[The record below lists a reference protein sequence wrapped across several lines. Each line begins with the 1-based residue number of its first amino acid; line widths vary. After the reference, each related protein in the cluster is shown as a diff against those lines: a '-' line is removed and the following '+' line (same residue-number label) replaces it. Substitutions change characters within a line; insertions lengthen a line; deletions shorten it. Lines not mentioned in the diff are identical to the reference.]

1 MSFIVIMSGVSACVG
16 ACLGGLGRSS
26 RVQPRRAN
34 HRRYLEGIPIN
45 KRAMTCSGLAHG
57 TVGWQPNSTRDLGER
72 RKMIRHIQDVLRN
85 RPKTRVQGNCNDTVS
100 IADARMAKKIELSL
114 YRSAVNMEAYR
125 NASTLS
131 KRISSLI
138 RASEIAN
145 RRKSMPN

>member
-1 MSFIVIMSGVSACVG
+1 
-16 ACLGGLGRSS
+16 
-26 RVQPRRAN
+26 
-34 HRRYLEGIPIN
+34 
-45 KRAMTCSGLAHG
+45 
-57 TVGWQPNSTRDLGER
+57 
-72 RKMIRHIQDVLRN
+72 MIRHIILHVLRN